1 MQGDDLDRLPP
12 EYQTPEG
19 ELEDWPAA
27 LSYLR
32 AIERSQSFVVV
43 AVSDPR
49 LVERNPGFRIHA
61 TKQIGFLR
69 RLPVRS
75 DLPHIHRFGLSWP
88 DREQPAGE
96 FSIDERLFEGASLS
110 TFDGTSF
117 FGLTLRFG
125 AFDMLVSDP
134 NTSLEEAQTERSSRQ
149 KPGYFDLPTGSQ
161 IEEQLQ
167 AQPGNEAMNEIKRE
181 MDDLRSRLAAS
192 DVSVEAMSDAELL
205 AAALRVRQRLT
216 QSGRMSGL
224 EPGAKIALTLA
235 ELKEALRE
243 SEK

>member
-1 MQGDDLDRLPP
+1 MHGDDLERLPS

-32 AIERSQSFVVV
+32 ALETSHSFVVV

-49 LVERNPGFRIHA
+49 LAERNPGFRIHV
-61 TKQIGFLR
+61 TQQIGFLR

-110 TFDGTSF
+110 TTDGTTF

-125 AFDMLVSDP
+125 IFDLLVTDP
-134 NTSLEEAQTERSSRQ
+134 NTSLEEAQEERSTRR
-149 KPGYFDLPTGSQ
+149 KPGYFDLPTAAQ
-161 IEEQLQ
+161 IGEQLQ
-167 AQPGNEAMNEIKRE
+167 AQPGNETMNEIKRE
-181 MDDLRSRLAAS
+181 IDDLRSKLSRS
-192 DVSVEAMSDAELL
+192 DVSVESMSDAELL
-205 AAALRVRQRLT
+205 AAALRVRQGLT
-216 QSGRMSGL
+216 QSGRLSGL
-224 EPGAKIALTLA
+224 EPGAKIALTLS
-235 ELKEALRE
+235 ELEEALRE
-243 SEK
+243 REG